1 MATMKQARQWKGPAL
16 FSYGFRPFFLFSGV
30 YAALAIAVWTLWLDG
45 AATMPAGFPPVAWHA
60 HELLFGYAIAAVA
73 GFLLTAVP
81 NWTGRLPVVGLP
93 LLALFGL
100 WALGRL
106 AMALGAFLPP
116 VALALLTLAFPV
128 ALAVLIAREVLAGRN
143 VRNVKVVIV
152 LAALC
157 LAQLCF
163 HVEVARTGASVFSE
177 RLAIAAY
184 LLLVM
189 IVGGRI
195 VPSFTTNWIKRENP
209 GRLPVPFGSFDKVA
223 MIVGGLAL
231 AAWVALPALA
241 RLAPVCGAL
250 FVVAAILHAVR
261 LARWAPDRVWAG
273 KLVAVLHV
281 AYAFIPIGFA
291 LAAANTFTADR
302 AFDMAAIHCWAVGA
316 IGLMTLAVMTRA
328 TRGHTGHALVAPPST
343 SLLYVLLAVAALARI
358 GAVFMQ
364 TATPLLTL
372 AGIAWALAF
381 AGFAIVYGPMCVAA
395 RR

>member
-1 MATMKQARQWKGPAL
+1 MATMTKARRWQGPAL

-45 AATMPAGFPPVAWHA
+45 AATMPGGFPPVAWHA

-93 LLALFGL
+93 LLALFAL

-106 AMALGAFLPP
+106 AMALGAFLSP

-143 VRNVKVVIV
+143 ARNVKVVIV

-157 LAQLCF
+157 LAQFCF
-163 HVEVARTGASVFSE
+163 HVEVARTGASVYSE

-223 MIVGGLAL
+223 MIAGGVAL
-231 AAWVALPALA
+231 ATWIAAPALA

-250 FVVAAILHAVR
+250 CVVAAILHLVR
-261 LARWAPDRVWAG
+261 LARWAPDRVWAQ

-281 AYAFIPIGFA
+281 AYAFIPIGFV
-291 LAAANTFTADR
+291 LAAANAFTADR

-343 SLLYVLLAVAALARI
+343 SLLYALLAIAALARI
-358 GAVFMQ
+358 GAVFTQ
-364 TATPLLTL
+364 SATPLLTL
-372 AGIAWALAF
+372 AGIAWTLAF
-381 AGFAIVYGPMCVAA
+381 AGFALVYGPMCIAA